1 MIGLGLHSHFSLMQG
16 TASPRALC
24 RTARQQGYTT
34 VALTDTNNLYGLWP
48 FLTACREEGLTPIIG
63 AEVRTG
69 QHRLFCLVQDLTG
82 YRNLCRL
89 LTALHCDPGF
99 ALPAALPSWHQGMT
113 LLATDTEML
122 HLCREIGADAAAALI
137 DQPDQRTS
145 ALRRIARLLDLPTVA
160 VQGSF
165 SLFPEEGQVLRLL
178 RAIDRNS
185 SLCRLPATETATD
198 TSLPTP
204 AEWRQRFQVWPE
216 CLAAA
221 APIAEK
227 CTLRTPY
234 TGLIMPPWSEG
245 NADTQL
251 RAMALAGAEQR
262 YGMPLSETVR
272 ARLDHELA
280 IIAAMRFSSYF
291 LVVHDIVGPVART
304 CGRGSGAASLV
315 AYCLR
320 ITNVCPIRHNLY
332 FERFLNPGRTDPP
345 DIDVDFAWDERDRIL
360 ASVLDRFDGHAAM
373 VANHVALQPRMA
385 IRETAKVF
393 GIPDGEI
400 SRIAKRLPWVWRAG
414 TAEEKYLTQL
424 QRLPQL
430 RGVDLSP
437 PWPEILR
444 LAARIS
450 SIPRYLSVH
459 PGGVIITPEPI
470 CDHVPVQRAAKG
482 VPIIQWEKD
491 GAEEAGLVKI
501 DLLGNRSL
509 GVVRDT
515 IAQIRR
521 HDQTFDESGWLPEED
536 PATRETVA
544 QGLTMGCFYIESPAT
559 RLLQQRSQRGDFEHV
574 VLHSSI
580 IRPAANEFIREYLRR
595 LHGGDWQPLH
605 PLVTGVLDS
614 TYGIMVYQEDVSRVA
629 VQFGFS
635 HAEADRLRK
644 IMSKKD
650 KERQLRD
657 YRERFFAAAAERG
670 VDGESAERIWA
681 MMMSFDGY
689 SFCKPHSASYAQVS
703 FQAAYL
709 KTHFPAE
716 FMAAVLSNQGGF
728 YSAFAYVSE
737 ARRLGLTILQPD
749 VNHSAASWQGEGRRL
764 RVGLMAIAGLGTAT
778 TARIVDAARQRP
790 FSSMTDFL
798 ERIQPSRDEAEAL
811 VHAGALDGVSP
822 AASGNR
828 GALIWL
834 LAYWQKT
841 GKGTGSLL
849 PIDPSLPALPP
860 EDRRERL
867 RNEYRVL
874 DFLCA
879 HHPIILFARERTEAG
894 ALPARDLIALPAS
907 AIQQRRRVRLLG
919 WLITGKIVGTKKGD
933 AMEFLSVEDET
944 GLVECTLF
952 PEGYRR
958 YCSLLTGRA
967 PLLLEGYV
975 DEEFGARTLV
985 VERIARVRAM
995 PQATQHNSPH
1005 LDKHSRSSSPSR
1017 TSGNRQSQRRPPT
1030 VNGCRAQMKNGA
1042 GSAADP
1048 TPC

>member
-16 TASPRALC
+16 TASPRTLC

-34 VALTDTNNLYGLWP
+34 VALTDTNNIYGLWP
-48 FLTACREEGLTPIIG
+48 FLAACRDEGLTPIIG
-63 AEVRTG
+63 AEVRAG

-89 LTALHCDPGF
+89 LTALHCDPDF
-99 ALPAALPSWHQGMT
+99 SLPAALQSWHTGMT
-113 LLATDTEML
+113 LLATDQELL
-122 HLCREIGADAAAALI
+122 HLCREIGTDAAAALVGK
-137 DQPDQRTS
+137 PDQHTS
-145 ALRRIARLLDLPTVA
+145 DLRRIARLLDLPAVA
-160 VQGSF
+160 VQDSF
-165 SLFPEEGQVLRLL
+165 SLTPEEGQVRRLL

-198 TSLPTP
+198 TWLPTP
-204 AEWRQRFQVWPE
+204 AEWRRRFQLWPE

-227 CTLRTPY
+227 CALRTPY
-234 TGLIMPPWSEG
+234 TGLIMPPWPEED
-245 NADTQL
+245 ADAQL
-251 RAMALAGAEQR
+251 RALALAGAEHR
-262 YGMPLSETVR
+262 YGSPLPEAVR
-272 ARLDHELA
+272 TRLDHELA
-280 IIAAMRFSSYF
+280 IIATMHFSSYF

-360 ASVLDRFDGHAAM
+360 ASVLGRFGCQAAM
-373 VANHVALQPRMA
+373 VANHVTLQPRMA

-400 SRIAKRLPWVWRAG
+400 SRITKRLPWIWRAG
-414 TAEEKYLTQL
+414 TAEDGYQAQL

-430 RGVDLSP
+430 RGIDLSP

-444 LAARIS
+444 LAAQIS
-450 SIPRYLSVH
+450 GAPRYLSVH
-459 PGGVIITPEPI
+459 PGGVIITPTPVG
-470 CDHVPVQRAAKG
+470 DHVPVQQAAKG

-509 GVVRDT
+509 GVIRDT
-515 IAQIRR
+515 VDQIRQ
-521 HDQTFDESGWLPEED
+521 HGHVLDESGWLPEED

-544 QGLTMGCFYIESPAT
+544 KGLTMGCFYIESPAT
-559 RLLQQRSQRGDFEHV
+559 RLLQQRSRRGDFEHV

-670 VDGESAERIWA
+670 VAGESIERIWA

-737 ARRLGLTILQPD
+737 ARRLGLTIQQPD
-749 VNHSAASWQGEGRRL
+749 VNHSAVSWQGNGRCL
-764 RVGLMAIAGLGTAT
+764 RVGLMAVAGLGAAT
-778 TARIVDAARQRP
+778 MTRIADAARQRP

-828 GALIWL
+828 GMLIWL
-834 LAYWQKT
+834 LACWHKT
-841 GKGTGSLL
+841 GKGAGSLL
-849 PIDPSLPALPP
+849 PIDPALPSLPP
-860 EDRRERL
+860 ENRLARL

-874 DFLCA
+874 GFLCA
-879 HHPIILFARERTEAG
+879 HHPIILFAGERTEAG
-894 ALPARDLIALPAS
+894 ALTARDLLALPAS

-958 YCSLLTGRA
+958 YCALLTGKG
-967 PLLLEGYV
+967 PLLLEGYL
-975 DEEFGARTLV
+975 DEEFGVRTLV
-985 VERIARVRAM
+985 AERIVQARAM
-995 PQATQHNSPH
+995 RQAPRKPH
-1005 LDKHSRSSSPSR
+1005 RTSR
-1017 TSGNRQSQRRPPT
+1017 TGKDHRSPGGSGSRRRERCPHEHAIW
-1030 VNGCRAQMKNGA
+1030 G
-1042 GSAADP
+1042 
-1048 TPC
+1048 

>member
-1 MIGLGLHSHFSLMQG
+1 MIALGLHSHFSLMRG

-24 RTARQQGYTT
+24 RTARQLGYTT
-34 VALTDTNNLYGLWP
+34 VTLTDTNNLYGLWP
-48 FLTACREEGLTPIIG
+48 FLAACRDEGLTPIIG
-63 AEVRTG
+63 AEVRTEP
-69 QHRLFCLVQDLTG
+69 HRLFCLVQDLTG

-89 LTALHCDPGF
+89 LTALHCDPAF
-99 ALPAALPSWHQGMT
+99 ALPVALTSWHAGMT
-113 LLATDTEML
+113 LLATGQEL
-122 HLCREIGADAAAALI
+122 LRLCREIGADTAAALVG
-137 DQPDQRTS
+137 QPDQHNS
-145 ALRRIARLLDLPTVA
+145 SLRRTARMLGLPAVA
-160 VQGSF
+160 VQD
-165 SLFPEEGQVLRLL
+165 SLYLAPEDGQIHRLL
-178 RAIDRNS
+178 RAIDDNT
-185 SLCRLPATETATD
+185 SLCRLPATAATADAT
-198 TSLPTP
+198 LPTP
-204 AEWRQRFQVWPE
+204 AQWRQRFELWPE

-221 APIAEK
+221 DLIAEK
-227 CTLRTPY
+227 CTLRTPF
-234 TGLIMPPWSEG
+234 TGLIMPPWFTG
-245 NADTQL
+245 DADVQL
-251 RAMALAGAEQR
+251 RTLALAGAEHR
-262 YGMPLSETVR
+262 YGTPLPEAVR
-272 ARLDHELA
+272 TRIDHELA

-345 DIDVDFAWDERDRIL
+345 DIDIDFAWDERDRIL
-360 ASVLDRFDGHAAM
+360 ASVLDRFGCHAAM

-393 GIPDGEI
+393 GIPGGEI
-400 SRIAKRLPWVWRAG
+400 SRITKRLPWIWRADI
-414 TAEEKYLTQL
+414 AEEGYLTQL
-424 QRLPQL
+424 QSLPQL

-450 SIPRYLSVH
+450 GIPRYLSVH
-459 PGGVIITPEPI
+459 PGGVVITPAPV
-470 CDHVPVQRAAKG
+470 CDYVPVQRAPKG

-515 IAQIRR
+515 INQIRQ
-521 HDQTFDESGWLPEED
+521 HGHVLDESRWRPEED

-544 QGLTMGCFYIESPAT
+544 RGLTMGCFYIESPAT

-595 LHGGDWQPLH
+595 LHGGVWQPLH
-605 PLVTGVLDS
+605 PLVAGVLDT

-670 VDGESAERIWA
+670 VAGEIAERIWA

-703 FQAAYL
+703 FQAAFL
-709 KTHFPAE
+709 KTHFPVE

-737 ARRLGLTILQPD
+737 ARRLGLTILPPD
-749 VNHSAASWQGEGRRL
+749 VNHSAIAWQGKDRQL

-778 TARIVDAARQRP
+778 MTRIAAEARRRP
-790 FSSMTDFL
+790 FESMTDFL
-798 ERIQPSRDEAEAL
+798 ERVRPSRDEAEAL
-811 VHAGALDGVSP
+811 VHASALDGVAP
-822 AASGNR
+822 AAGGNR
-828 GALIWL
+828 GTLSWL
-834 LAYWQKT
+834 LACWYKT
-841 GKGTGSLL
+841 GTGSDSLFPL
-849 PIDPSLPALPP
+849 DPCPPQLPP
-860 EDRRERL
+860 EDRRGRL

-874 DFLCA
+874 GFLCA
-879 HHPIILFARERTEAG
+879 HHPITLFADVRKQVG
-894 ALPARDLIALPAS
+894 ALTARELLTLPAQ
-907 AIQQRRRVRLLG
+907 AIQQRWPVRLLG
-919 WLITGKIVGTKKGD
+919 WLNTGKVVGTKKGD

-958 YCSLLTGRA
+958 YCSLLAGKG
-967 PLLLEGYV
+967 PLLLAGYL
-975 DEEFGARTLV
+975 DEEFGARTVV
-985 VERIARVRAM
+985 VERIIRVQEIR
-995 PQATQHNSPH
+995 QAATRNPPH
-1005 LDKHSRSSSPSR
+1005 LGKRKRIADSLADQGTGEKRR
-1017 TSGNRQSQRRPPT
+1017 TCRPNT
-1030 VNGCRAQMKNGA
+1030 VAVCE
-1042 GSAADP
+1042 
-1048 TPC
+1048 